1 MAAQN
6 VVLAT
11 SPHWPSSRAY
21 KVAVSFVAE
30 IMVIEVVAVTYVR

>member
-1 MAAQN
+1 MWCLPPAH
-6 VVLAT
+6 T
-11 SPHWPSSRAY
+11 GPHHDAY